1 MKIIFATSI
10 VLAIGASQVDAKE
23 LNFGASLSMSGP
35 AASLG
40 VSMAKA
46 VEVLPKSISSYSIV
60 WTILDDGTDPTLAR
74 KNIEKLTIGGADL
87 ILGSSTTPTSLAM
100 IEVAARSQT
109 PMIASGPSPSIVAPM
124 DAQKTWVFKVPL
136 GEPELAARTLRHM
149 TSGGIRRLAF
159 IGFNDALGEGW
170 YAELNRLAPSSG
182 IQITATERYARND
195 SSVTGQ
201 ILKIMAT
208 RPDAVFV
215 GATGTPAVLP
225 TAALIE
231 RGYRG
236 KIYQTSG
243 VINNDFLRV
252 GGKSIE
258 GVFLAGSPLV
268 VADQLPDANVSK
280 TPALAFKKVFESAYG
295 NGSVTSFAGN
305 IYDAWL
311 ILEAAVPVALK
322 KAEPGTSG
330 FRAALREAIE
340 GVNNLPT
347 ISGVMTMSATNHGG
361 YTPESPVM
369 LTVKN
374 GGWALA
380 D

>member
-1 MKIIFATSI
+1 MKSVWLGAALLATGM
-10 VLAIGASQVDAKE
+10 AQAKE
-23 LNFGASLSMSGP
+23 LNFGATLSMSGP

-40 VSMAKA
+40 ISMAKA
-46 VEVLPKSISSYSIV
+46 VEILPKSLGSYSIA

-87 ILGSSTTPTSLAM
+87 VLGSSTTPTSLAM
-100 IEVAARSQT
+100 IDVAART
-109 PMIASGPSPSIVAPM
+109 KTVMIASGPSPSIITPM
-124 DAQKTWVFKVPL
+124 DEQKAWVFKVPL

-149 TSGGIRRLAF
+149 AAHGIKTLGY

-170 YAELNRLAPSSG
+170 YAELNRLAPISK
-182 IQITATERYARND
+182 IQITATERFARND

-201 ILKIMAT
+201 VLKIIST
-208 RPDAVFV
+208 RPEAVFI

-231 RGYRG
+231 RGYKG

-252 GGKSIE
+252 GGKSVE

-268 VADQLPDANVSK
+268 VANDLPDSNVSK
-280 TPALAFKKVFESAYG
+280 APAITFRELFESAYG
-295 NGSVTSFAGN
+295 KGSVTSFAGN

-311 ILEAAVPVALK
+311 ILESAVPIAAA
-322 KAEPGTSG
+322 KAEPGTPA
-330 FRAALREAIE
+330 FRSALRDAIE
-340 GVNNLPT
+340 SIHNLPT
-347 ISGVMTMSATNHGG
+347 ISGVMNMSKTNHGG
-361 YTPESPVM
+361 YTPENPVM
-369 LTVKN
+369 LTIRN
-374 GGWALA
+374 GAWALA